1 MKESILKF
9 KEGKVVKTIKSVLS
23 WRYFPFIT
31 AALSLL
37 NYYTGLDVFYIYYF
51 CITGSLML
59 LLLDDTTPLFA
70 NLLLMAVMISR
81 KNSTMPSM
89 SGASYYS
96 SPVIL
101 TQVII
106 LLAIHIAA
114 VIYRIAIT
122 IKRGKFS
129 LSPIFFGLCALAF
142 VLLLNGIFSKGYQPK
157 NLLYGLIMAASFLGV
172 FTAMKD
178 NVSCSKESFI
188 NVAYSFVALSA
199 VLLIELIVTYFTT
212 EGIIENGVLQR
223 TRLVF
228 GWGTYNQAGM
238 LYLICIP
245 PILFLAGRQKFGY
258 LFSVYAI
265 AVAVGTFF
273 TMSRQAILASV
284 IILPLCV
291 IILIVTGRN
300 RLANIIIAAVAVVA
314 LAIVLG
320 VLWSKILVFFDS
332 LNASL
337 TTGSGRTRLWEQ
349 AIKNFKSAPFLGV
362 GFYVEFDNYA
372 GASGLGF
379 LPNMYHNTIMQW
391 MGACG
396 ICGLIV
402 YLFHRVQTVISY
414 FKRVTV
420 ERTFIAVTVL
430 ALLIVNLLDNHLFNI
445 FPTLIYSFLIALLEK
460 SEKPALTP

>member
-9 KEGKVVKTIKSVLS
+9 KEGKIVKTIKNVLS

-31 AALSLL
+31 AALSVL
-37 NYYTGLDVFYIYYF
+37 NYYTGIDVFYLYYF
-51 CITGSLML
+51 CITGTLIL
-59 LLLDDTTPLFA
+59 LLLDDTTPLFS

-89 SGASYYS
+89 GGSSYYS

-101 TQVII
+101 TQIII
-106 LLAIHIAA
+106 LLVIHIAA
-114 VIYRIAIT
+114 VIYRFAIT
-122 IKRGKFS
+122 VKSGKFR
-129 LSPIFFGLCALAF
+129 LTPIFFGLCALAA
-142 VLLLNGIFSKGYQPK
+142 VLLLNGLFSKGYKPK
-157 NLLYGLIMAASFLGV
+157 NLLYGLIMAASFLGI
-172 FTAMKD
+172 FTTVKD
-178 NVSCSKESFI
+178 SLSCSEESFI

-199 VLLIELIVTYFTT
+199 VLLIELLVTYFTT

-223 TRLVF
+223 NRLKF

-245 PILFLAGRQKFGY
+245 PILFLAGKQKYGY

-273 TMSRQAILASV
+273 TMSRQAILSSV
-284 IILPLCV
+284 IILPLC
-291 IILIVTGRN
+291 ITILIVTGKN
-300 RLANIIIAAVAVVA
+300 KLANSAIAAVAVIT
-314 LAIVLG
+314 LAIILG
-320 VLWSKILVFFDS
+320 VLWNRILVFFDS
-332 LNASL
+332 LSS
-337 TTGSGRTRLWEQ
+337 TMDTGGGRLPLWKQ
-349 AIKNFKSAPFLGV
+349 AIVNFKSAPFLGV
-362 GFYVEFDNYA
+362 GFYVEFENYA

-379 LPNMYHNTIMQW
+379 LPNMYHNTFMQW

-402 YLFHRVQTVISY
+402 YLIHRVQTVICY
-414 FKRVTV
+414 FRRITV
-420 ERTFIAVTVL
+420 ERTFIAVTIL

-445 FPTLIYSFLIALLEK
+445 FPTIIYSFLIALLER
-460 SEKPALTP
+460 SEKAALTP